1 MTRTISV
8 IAAGL
13 LVSMLFSADAAA
25 QATAQISGSIT
36 DGSGAV
42 LPGVTVTVT
51 QAETGIA
58 RTTVTNE
65 VGAYVLPNLA
75 IGPYRLEAS
84 LSGFRTYAQTG
95 IVLQVNSSPAIN
107 VVLQLGE
114 LAETVQVEAGAPLVE
129 TREVGVRQVV
139 ENERILEL
147 PLNGRSVTD
156 LITLAGGAVQT
167 GTARFNTGGSNQPL
181 VSVGG
186 SVGFGTG
193 YTLDNG
199 SHVNY
204 INGGAMPVPF
214 PDAVQEFVV
223 ETSGLSAASGRGSAV
238 SMVTKSGTNIFHGS
252 AFEFLRDDAFNA
264 RQYFA
269 QSPSTL
275 KRNQFGGT
283 LGGPV
288 ATNRL
293 FFFGAYQGTLL
304 RQDPASSR
312 AVVPTAAM
320 LAGDWTAYAA
330 CTGVSLNRG
339 GFVNNRIEPSRYA
352 APALEILRRI
362 NLTPDNPCGE
372 VTYRT
377 RTTSDEHQ
385 YVGRVDYQMTDNHSL
400 FGRFVINAYN
410 QPNGEEANPNESVLA
425 HSANGYDNVYGSYG
439 FGSTYVL
446 SATAVNQFR
455 VSVNK
460 ISSDLTAP
468 TGFNQCDLGITMTCL
483 TTQSY
488 WDVGGAFTLGTRL
501 PESNFWKATTWS
513 VSDDLT
519 VIRGNHQWSFGFQA
533 MQGRQGELGHFFGVG
548 WQQFRGFASGSP
560 MADFLTGQVSLFY
573 MAGTIEQDPQ
583 QTTIGVYGTDSWS
596 LSPRVT
602 LNYGLRWDPGLPQ
615 VMRNERI
622 YSFDYERFQQGIRST
637 VYPNAP
643 PGLYY
648 PGDSGFIGK
657 AGAET
662 QWWRFAPR
670 VGLAWDVSGD
680 GQTSVRTSYGRSYE
694 VIAGLFKEDY
704 VAAAPWGNLTIIPSV
719 PMTAPWST
727 TPGGDPFVNATVSSL
742 NGPVA
747 VSTQAVF
754 NNGGNYLAHPTD
766 VRMPSTDTWNVS
778 FQRQF
783 GQNWMA
789 SASYLGTYTS
799 NIWAQEIINPAVYIP
814 GVGNASGQCFLSG
827 AAVPVTVAPGTACS
841 TTANTE
847 ARRKLRLERPQD
859 ATFGALSMVDTEA
872 NQNYNGLILTLQR
885 RATNVALAGNY
896 TLSRCIGDYADINSA
911 GPDTTETNTKPG
923 DVHFDRGYCNSDRRH
938 FVNATAVL
946 TTPQFDGA
954 AARTLASNWSL
965 ALIYRITSG
974 APLNVI
980 TGQDNALVGTTNQR
994 PNLIEGR
1001 SPYKDRS
1008 GDPGSTYLDRTAFE
1022 NPAPGTFGN
1031 LKRNDIRGLGTWSF
1045 DLALSRTFPLTQG
1058 QRIEVRAEAYNVT
1071 NSFRAAA
1078 PATLLPGG
1086 GGASGVANFQTLT
1099 SGTFGVVRDALDP
1112 RILQFALKYV
1122 F

>member
-1 MTRTISV
+1 MTQTIRV

-13 LVSMLFSADAAA
+13 LLSMLLSANAAA
-25 QATAQISGSIT
+25 QATAQISGSVR
-36 DGSGAV
+36 DQSGAV
-42 LPGVTVTVT
+42 LPGVTVTAT
-51 QAETGIA
+51 QTDTGIV

-65 VGAYVLPNLA
+65 SGAYVLPNLP
-75 IGPYRLEAS
+75 IGPYRLEAM
-84 LSGFRTYAQTG
+84 LSGFRSYVQTG
-95 IVLQVNSSPAIN
+95 VVLQVNSSPVIDVA
-107 VVLQLGE
+107 LALGE
-114 LAETVQVEAGAPLVE
+114 LAETVEVEASAPLVE
-129 TREVGVRQVV
+129 TRATGVRQVV

-193 YTLDNG
+193 YTLDGG
-199 SHVNY
+199 SHINY

-223 ETSGLSAASGRGSAV
+223 ETSGLSASSGRGSAV
-238 SMVTKSGTNIFHGS
+238 GMVTRSGTNVFHGS

-264 RQYFA
+264 RHFFA

-283 LGGPV
+283 VGGPIV
-288 ATNRL
+288 TNRV

-330 CTGVSLNRG
+330 CTGVNLNRG
-339 GFVNNRIEPSRYA
+339 GFVNNRIDPRSYA
-352 APALEILRRI
+352 APALEIVRRI
-362 NLTPDNPCGE
+362 NLTPNDACGE
-372 VTYRT
+372 VIYRT
-377 RTTSDEHQ
+377 RRVSDEHQ
-385 YVGRVDYQMTDNHSL
+385 YVGRLDYQMTDKHSL
-400 FGRFVINAYN
+400 FGRLVVNKYDE
-410 QPNGEEANPNESVLA
+410 PNGEEANPNESVLA
-425 HSANGYDNVYGSYG
+425 HSANGYDNLYGSYG

-446 SATAVNQFR
+446 GPTAVNQFR

-460 ISSDLTAP
+460 IDSNLTAP
-468 TGFNQCDLGITMTCL
+468 IGFNQCDLGIRMTCL
-483 TTQSY
+483 ATQSY
-488 WDVGGAFTLGTRL
+488 WDVTGAFTLGTRL
-501 PESNFWKATTWS
+501 PESNFWKATSWS
-513 VSDDLT
+513 VSDDMT
-519 VIRGNHQWSFGFQA
+519 VIRGRHQWSFGIQA
-533 MQGRQGELGHFFGVG
+533 MQGRQDELGHFFGIG
-548 WQQFRGFASGSP
+548 WQQFRGFATGSP

-573 MAGTIEQDPQ
+573 MAGTIEQDPL
-583 QTTIGVYGTDSWS
+583 QTTIGVYGADSWT
-596 LSPRVT
+596 LSPRIT

-622 YSFDYERFQQGIRST
+622 YSFDYERFQRGIRSN

-648 PGDSGFIGK
+648 PGDEGFIGK
-657 AGAET
+657 TGAET

-670 VGLAWDVSGD
+670 VGLAWDLSGD
-680 GQTSVRTSYGRSYE
+680 GQTSLRTSYGRSYE
-694 VIAGLFKEDY
+694 VIAGLFKEDW

-727 TPGGDPFVNATVSSL
+727 TPGGDPFASATVEGL
-742 NGPVA
+742 NGKVI
-747 VSTQAVF
+747 VSNQAAF
-754 NNGGNYLAHPTD
+754 NAGGNYLAHPTD

-778 FQRQF
+778 LQRQI
-783 GQNWMA
+783 GQNWVA
-789 SASYLGTYTS
+789 SASYLGSRTKD
-799 NIWAQEIINPAVYIP
+799 IWAQEIINPAIFIP
-814 GVGNASGQCFLSG
+814 GVGSASGQCFLNG
-827 AAVPVTVAPGTACS
+827 AAVPVTVAPGALCS

-859 ATFGALSMVDTEA
+859 ATFGALSMVDTSA
-872 NQNYNGLILTLQR
+872 TQDYHGLVLTLQR
-885 RATNVALAGNY
+885 RATNVAVAGNY
-896 TLSRCIGDYADINSA
+896 TLSRCIGDSADINAA

-938 FVNATAVL
+938 IVNATAVL
-946 TTPQFDGA
+946 TTPQLDGGV
-954 AARTLASNWSL
+954 ARALGSNWSL
-965 ALIYRITSG
+965 ALIYRISSG

-1001 SPYKDRS
+1001 SPYADRS
-1008 GDPGSTYLDRTAFE
+1008 GRPGTTYLDRSAFE
-1022 NPAPGTFGN
+1022 NPAPGTFGSLERN
-1031 LKRNDIRGLGTWSF
+1031 SIRDLKTWSF
-1045 DLALSRTFPLTQG
+1045 DLALSRSFQLTG
-1058 QRIEVRAEAYNVT
+1058 SQRLEFRAEAYNLT
-1071 NSFRAAA
+1071 NSFR
-1078 PATLLPGG
+1078 PGDGGTNFRTL
-1086 GGASGVANFQTLT
+1086 S
-1099 SGTFGVVRDALDP
+1099 SGTFGVIRTALDP
-1112 RILQFALKYV
+1112 RILQFALKYQ